1 MKTGSTKKKS
11 ETYCRFCE
19 AKTWKKKISCGKY
32 ILSKQLFFH
41 YKNTRKSCEICS
53 KLMIKTE
60 RRRWRCPEVFIVNF
74 EPQFTLFASVSI
86 ANFEKVNVC
95 WLSIYWMITRV
106 YEPLPMCSIQFLQGS
121 ISTKGNQLFLS
132 IACTFVSDF
141 TK

>member
-1 MKTGSTKKKS
+1 MPFFWLFFRLSDTFVTESYLTCSQWCRYFTYFPRKLHKSMKTGSTKKKS

-60 RRRWRCPEVFIVNF
+60 RRQWRCPEVFIVKF
-74 EPQFTLFASVSI
+74 EHNS
-86 ANFEKVNVC
+86 
-95 WLSIYWMITRV
+95 R
-106 YEPLPMCSIQFLQGS
+106 FL
-121 ISTKGNQLFLS
+121 LVFLS
-132 IACTFVSDF
+132 LTL
-141 TK
+141 KR